1 MIRGSPRDEKTCHLD
16 RPTLLFHSVH
26 LLPSFDHHHHVV
38 QKSPQGSFLFL
49 AKEVDCF
56 PFWIRQGHHTSSPS
70 SVDTIRPAATLLGR
84 SSSLDTTQPIIRV
97 EDVNGDV
104 NTMTADQ
111 GEEEESHG
119 INGQKRR
126 GSEGWEE
133 ELQRREQLYPPPKL
147 DDEERVIEVKEGYIL
162 TSKRKLA
169 LWKRGWVNL
178 DTWFEDEMK
187 KMDEDPAYIPMGCG
201 L

>member
-1 MIRGSPRDEKTCHLD
+1 
-16 RPTLLFHSVH
+16 V
-26 LLPSFDHHHHVV
+26 
-38 QKSPQGSFLFL
+38 SFLIDLHCFFIPFTSYHHLIIITMSFKSLRKAASFFL
-49 AKEVDCF
+49 PKKSTVSRSGSDKDTI
-56 PFWIRQGHHTSSPS
+56 PVLRP
-70 SVDTIRPAATLLGR
+70 SVDTIRPAATHPVGR
-84 SSSLDTTQPIIRV
+84 SSSLDTTRPIIRV

-111 GEEEESHG
+111 GEEEESRG

-187 KMDEDPAYIPMGCG
+187 KMDEDPEYIPMGCG